1 MYYGK
6 VDARGTP
13 EKCHDCGAEVRK
25 DLSTRIHHC
34 HNCGSTKPRDVASGQ
49 VICSRGQR
57 QIENACGVEATGDR
71 VTDSSWL
78 AMKQEIFE
86 ATQGISLHTRNGL
99 LGEDVNLVVS
109 HPRAQPP

>member
-1 MYYGK
+1 M
-6 VDARGTP
+6 
-13 EKCHDCGAEVRK
+13 
-25 DLSTRIHHC
+25 
-34 HNCGSTKPRDVASGQ
+34 ASGQ

-78 AMKQEIFE
+78 AVKQEIFG

-99 LGEDVNLVVS
+99 LGEDVNSQTTPTPSIKSTGFSPGGFV
-109 HPRAQPP
+109 